1 MRWRQH
7 CSRSVMEFD
16 FTLPGLGRPR
26 SSRPSRVS
34 EAIKNELSLL
44 LLQKAGDP
52 RLARVTISRVVMSP
66 DLKLA
71 KIYFVVPA
79 GSGHQAARKGM
90 ERARGFF
97 RSHLARTLNLRYTPA
112 LSFFYDSSNDEIER
126 IDELLHQIGLERK
139 EDDSGGG

>member
-1 MRWRQH
+1 MD
-7 CSRSVMEFD
+7 FD

-26 SSRPSRVS
+26 SSRPDRVS
-34 EAIKNELSLL
+34 EAIKNELSVLL
-44 LLQKAGDP
+44 LREVRDP

-71 KIYFVVPA
+71 RIFFLVPA
-79 GSGHQAARKGM
+79 GASHQAARKGM

-97 RSHLARTLNLRYTPA
+97 RTHLARTLNLRYTPS

-126 IDELLHQIGLERK
+126 IDELLRQIEQER
-139 EDDSGGG
+139 EEHGSGS

>member
-1 MRWRQH
+1 
-7 CSRSVMEFD
+7 MEFD

-26 SSRPSRVS
+26 SSRPERVS
-34 EAIKNELSLL
+34 EAIKNELSVLL
-44 LLQKAGDP
+44 LREVRDP

-71 KIYFVVPA
+71 RIFFLVPA
-79 GSGHQAARKGM
+79 GTSHRAAIKGM

-97 RSHLARTLNLRYTPA
+97 RTHLARTLNLRYTPS

-126 IDELLHQIGLERK
+126 IDELLRQLEQER
-139 EDDSGGG
+139 EGDAPGS